1 MDIIKSGGYK
11 IRFVGSSR
19 KNCTHTSILHHQT
32 CEHDISALDVE
43 RVLLEH
49 PAVGEVAVIGVEDDT
64 WGEKVAAVVGL
75 AEGFDSVTL
84 ADLRN
89 FAEARMRQYKCPTLL
104 TVLPGGIPR
113 NAMGKVNKKN
123 LKKEVTF
130 AE

>member
-1 MDIIKSGGYK
+1 M
-11 IRFVGSSR
+11 
-19 KNCTHTSILHHQT
+19 
-32 CEHDISALDVE
+32 
-43 RVLLEH
+43 LEH

-75 AEGFDSVTL
+75 AQGFDSVTL
-84 ADLRN
+84 VDLHN
-89 FAEARMRQYKCPTLL
+89 FAEACMGQYKCPTLL

-113 NAMGKVNKKN
+113 NAMGKVNKKS